1 MAMPP
6 PELTW
11 VWEYSKGM
19 TIKYYDSGV
28 LDDQLAD
35 LDH

>member
-6 PELTW
+6 QELTW
-11 VWEYSKGM
+11 VWEYSKEWLQ
-19 TIKYYDSGV
+19 KYDDSGD
-28 LDDQLAD
+28 LIDQLAD